1 MSIRGIVFIPLLK
14 KIMLEQ
20 QLINAFMKFSA
31 KAGAGDLIR
40 ELIQRIEE
48 NGNPKSWTA
57 LEMERAIEY
66 LNDRVNIFGRNDAI
80 TVITTLMKKFDV
92 HPADLPTHESV
103 PKDDALTGI
112 QGLQ

>member
-1 MSIRGIVFIPLLK
+1 
-14 KIMLEQ
+14 MLEQ

-31 KAGAGDLIR
+31 KAGAGDAMR

-57 LEMERAIEY
+57 LEMQKAIEY
-66 LNDRVNIFGRNDAI
+66 LNDRVNIFSKKDAI

-92 HPADLPTHESV
+92 HPADLPNNESL
-103 PKDDALTGI
+103 PEDDQLTGI